1 MDKKMREKID
11 LTVIIPNHNKEKYIV
26 KCIESVLQQT
36 ILPKKIIIIDDCSTD
51 RSIDKIFQI
60 EDNEN
65 IIRVIPLKENV
76 GVSKARNIG
85 ILEAQ
90 TQYITCLDSD
100 DFYANRGKLENE
112 WKLIEKNQGCI
123 AYSKL
128 ALADEEDNVQYP
140 QINRKKYIEG
150 NIYKRL
156 ITGRFSLD
164 AMIRDYVVDKNMVIE
179 SGMYNESR
187 NLYEDLELLI
197 KLSMKYEFLCT
208 GEFGSAYRQTGTG
221 LSNRKRAEL
230 ITTRNQII
238 KECLP
243 SERVMATRLLVQ
255 WKIRFWAD
263 RMKGRGYSI
272 YAYLYRLLKGRN

>member
-51 RSIDKIFQI
+51 RSIDKILQI

-128 ALADEEDNVQYP
+128 ALSDEEDNVQYP

-243 SERVMATRLLVQ
+243 LDRAMAIRLLVE
-255 WKIRFWAD
+255 WRIRFWAD

>member
-1 MDKKMREKID
+1 M
-11 LTVIIPNHNKEKYIV
+11 
-26 KCIESVLQQT
+26 
-36 ILPKKIIIIDDCSTD
+36 
-51 RSIDKIFQI
+51 
-60 EDNEN
+60 
-65 IIRVIPLKENV
+65 IPLKENV

-243 SERVMATRLLVQ
+243 SERVMATRLLAE

-263 RMKGRGYSI
+263 RMKGRGYSV
-272 YAYLYRLLKGRN
+272 YACLYRLLKGRN

>member
-243 SERVMATRLLVQ
+243 SERVMATRLLAE
-255 WKIRFWAD
+255 WRIRFWAD
-263 RMKGRGYSI
+263 RMKGRGYSV
-272 YAYLYRLLKGRN
+272 YACLYRLLKGRN

>member
-90 TQYITCLDSD
+90 TQYITCLDAD

-243 SERVMATRLLVQ
+243 SERVMATRLLAE

-263 RMKGRGYSI
+263 RMKGRGYSV
-272 YAYLYRLLKGRN
+272 YACLYRLLKGRN

>member
-243 SERVMATRLLVQ
+243 SERVMATRLLAE

-263 RMKGRGYSI
+263 RMKGRGYSV
-272 YAYLYRLLKGRN
+272 YACLYRLLKGRN

>member
-1 MDKKMREKID
+1 MREKID

-76 GVSKARNIG
+76 GVSKTRNIG

-243 SERVMATRLLVQ
+243 SERVMATRLLAE

-263 RMKGRGYSI
+263 RMKGRGYSV
-272 YAYLYRLLKGRN
+272 YACLYRLLKGRN

>member
-243 SERVMATRLLVQ
+243 SEQVMATRLLAE

-263 RMKGRGYSI
+263 RMKGRGYSV
-272 YAYLYRLLKGRN
+272 YACLYRLLKGRN

>member
-1 MDKKMREKID
+1 MREKID

-243 SERVMATRLLVQ
+243 SEQVMATRLLAE

-263 RMKGRGYSI
+263 RMKGRGYSV
-272 YAYLYRLLKGRN
+272 YACLYRLLKGRN

>member
-1 MDKKMREKID
+1 MREKID

-243 SERVMATRLLVQ
+243 SERVMATRLLAE
-255 WKIRFWAD
+255 WRIRFWAD
-263 RMKGRGYSI
+263 RMKGRGYSV
-272 YAYLYRLLKGRN
+272 YACLYRLLKGRN

>member
-1 MDKKMREKID
+1 MREKID

-243 SERVMATRLLVQ
+243 SERVMATRLLAE

-263 RMKGRGYSI
+263 RMKGRGYSV
-272 YAYLYRLLKGRN
+272 YACLYRLLKGRN